1 MTLGKKISTQ
11 RKIAGLS
18 QELLS
23 EKCGITLRT
32 VQRIENDKSIPR
44 PYTLKVIA
52 DTLNIKIADL
62 EASFNT
68 EQETT
73 ETTLPELTANKDL
86 LAKINLINSS
96 ALLGI
101 IFPFFN
107 LIAPTI
113 FWKLNNKNPLVG
125 EKGIRII
132 NFQILWTLFS
142 IAVLVIAFLY
152 FKAIGV
158 FLFRGIS
165 IEFLVYLFLLMV
177 NAVFIIRNSIQL
189 NKGNTNIYH
198 YFPNLL

>member
-18 QELLS
+18 QELLA

-52 DTLNIKIADL
+52 DTLNLKITDF
-62 EASFNT
+62 ETSFNSKQAT
-68 EQETT
+68 
-73 ETTLPELTANKDL
+73 TTLPEQITNNGS
-86 LAKINLINSS
+86 LAKITLINSS

-101 IFPFFN
+101 LFPFLN

-113 FWKLNNKNPLVG
+113 FWKLNNKNPLIG
-125 EKGIRII
+125 EKGKRII

-142 IAVLVIAFLY
+142 ILVLLIAFLY
-152 FKAIGV
+152 FKVTGV
-158 FLFRGIS
+158 FVFRGIS

-177 NAVFIIRNSIQL
+177 NAFFIIGNSIQL
-189 NKGNTNIYH
+189 NKGNTNIYR